1 MRDQSAISRTRA
13 EAGFTLIELLIAMVA
28 GLLVLGASTALVV
41 STFRQTEGNR
51 MREGVER
58 NARFVNEALQRDLE
72 ETGVGI
78 ESTKNFG
85 SLSVWADTLAILRV
99 PYIGAVAAESH
110 GIVAPAVPG
119 PNQGNCG
126 ATCLQ
131 VAPGANWTLAAGDL
145 ARLQRNTIR
154 RLIRVTSVT
163 VSGGNRRVNYG
174 TQTRLVNHFAT
185 YAGGV
190 TLGSGTTVQKL
201 ALAMYWRDATGRLF
215 RATQLSAT
223 GAPIGEVIAT
233 GVDTLRFRLVFVD
246 GDEAVTADTT
256 DADAT
261 NDWNNILGVRIIAVF
276 RSDATDPRV
285 NGGAPLR
292 RRYEWWYA
300 PRNLRYERNRL

>member
-1 MRDQSAISRTRA
+1 MRTTSLSPTRSD
-13 EAGFTLIELLIAMVA
+13 AGFTLIELMIAMVA

-51 MREGVER
+51 MREGIER
-58 NARFVNEALQRDLE
+58 NARFVNEAMQRDLE

-78 ESTKNFG
+78 ESTNNFG
-85 SLSVWADTLAILRV
+85 SLSVWADTMAIIRV
-99 PYIGAVAAESH
+99 PYIGAVAAEAH

-119 PNQGNCG
+119 ANQGNCG

-131 VAPGANWTLAAGDL
+131 VAPGASWTIVAGDL
-145 ARLQRNTIR
+145 ARIQRNTVR
-154 RLIRVTSVT
+154 RLVRVTGVT
-163 VSGGNRRVNYG
+163 VSGVNRRVSYG

-201 ALAMYWRDATGRLF
+201 ALAMYYRDAAGQLF

-223 GAPIGEVIAT
+223 GAPMGEVIAT
-233 GVDTLRFRLVFVD
+233 GVDTLRFRLVFTD
-246 GDEAVTADTT
+246 GDEAATADTT
-256 DADAT
+256 DADDT
-261 NDWNNILGVRIIAVF
+261 NDWNDLQGVRIVVVF
-276 RSDATDPRV
+276 RSEFTDARV